1 MLPASIFGVTRT
13 ESSAYESAQ
22 LKAEVCHRWA
32 SDWVHHKPCLSSR
45 NFERRHCS
53 RSDTSVPTPSC
64 HDAGY
69 VGPAAGGDVLEA
81 ISTLGWLTVA
91 SLHGDVA
98 EWVCPTAATT
108 VPQVQTGS
116 SCGNRWRYL
125 PAAGRSY
132 LCKLY
137 EKSTSLKTQ
146 LGSPRDPGRG
156 CVNEGVP
163 KLKFHSLR
171 SQRVMFS
178 DGKPMRVR
186 RVLWVLC

>member
-1 MLPASIFGVTRT
+1 MLLASIFGVTRT

-45 NFERRHCS
+45 NFERRRCS
-53 RSDTSVPTPSC
+53 RSDTSVPIPSC

-81 ISTLGWLTVA
+81 VSTLGWLTAA
-91 SLHGDVA
+91 SPHGDVA
-98 EWVCPTAATT
+98 EWVCPTVAMT

-125 PAAGRSY
+125 PVAGRSY

-137 EKSTSLKTQ
+137 EKSTSLKNTVRV
-146 LGSPRDPGRG
+146 SPGPWKG
-156 CVNEGVP
+156 
-163 KLKFHSLR
+163 
-171 SQRVMFS
+171 
-178 DGKPMRVR
+178 
-186 RVLWVLC
+186 LCEWGGPES